1 MKYLSILEKFKIL
14 FDTLMSF
21 KFIFVLVILM
31 LILTILFTCKKLNNK
46 KYVIFMSLSMILT
59 FIISII
65 RNHKVLFNT
74 FDNFTTIFF
83 NGIYFPSIYI
93 YISVL
98 LIISL
103 AFITSILNSKKKKIY
118 KIINSITF
126 IINNIFFVIILNIIA
141 KNSINVFE
149 MSSLY
154 TNNSLVAILELNMG
168 LFILWVTALSVVYIT
183 NTICDKITSKKT
195 VKEEVTIKDIE
206 QVTEEIST
214 SKELLPKEKIVFN
227 EDVTKIPEVIQ
238 TIEEVSSDT
247 NIETNDRVTFNDI
260 LNGLVPVTYYDNEIN
275 NQNYNITNP
284 QEIYEGNYNNLKL
297 ELEKNTIKKVEPI
310 IDKISEVKEVEDVPK
325 VKIEKIEKIE
335 KVPEI
340 KVNIIKAKD
349 IINNDT
355 LNINLDTV
363 EDKTL
368 KIKKENM
375 KKNLISNT
383 ISLNDLIKQDEEI
396 KETSKVIDTINDESY
411 SLNDYK
417 KIVEMLKEIKNN
429 SNKNNIS
436 IDDAV
441 TMSLINNYSIDDCVK
456 FKEILESN
464 LN

>member
-31 LILTILFTCKKLNNK
+31 LILTILFTCKKLSNK

-195 VKEEVTIKDIE
+195 VKEEVTIKDID
-206 QVTEEIST
+206 EEIST
-214 SKELLPKEKIVFN
+214 TKELLPKEKIVFN

-247 NIETNDRVTFNDI
+247 NIETNGRVTFNDI

-297 ELEKNTIKKVEPI
+297 ELEKNTIKKVESI

-325 VKIEKIEKIE
+325 VKIEKIEK
-335 KVPEI
+335 VPEI
-340 KVNIIKAKD
+340 KVNIIKTKD

>member
-103 AFITSILNSKKKKIY
+103 AFITSILSSNKKKIY

-206 QVTEEIST
+206 QVTEDIST
-214 SKELLPKEKIVFN
+214 TKELLPKEEIVFN

-310 IDKISEVKEVEDVPK
+310 MDKISEVKEVEDVPK
-325 VKIEKIEKIE
+325 VKIEKI
-335 KVPEI
+335 PEI

-368 KIKKENM
+368 KIKKDNM

>member
-31 LILTILFTCKKLNNK
+31 LILTILFTCKKLSNK

-74 FDNFTTIFF
+74 FDNFTTIIF

-103 AFITSILNSKKKKIY
+103 AFITSILNSNKKKIY

-206 QVTEEIST
+206 PVTEDIST
-214 SKELLPKEKIVFN
+214 TKELLPKEEISFVEKN
-227 EDVTKIPEVIQ
+227 NKIPEVIQ
-238 TIEEVSSDT
+238 TVEEVSSDT

>member
-31 LILTILFTCKKLNNK
+31 LILTILFTCKKLSNK

-103 AFITSILNSKKKKIY
+103 AFITSILSSNKKKIY

-206 QVTEEIST
+206 QVTEDIST
-214 SKELLPKEKIVFN
+214 TKELLPKEKIVFN

-238 TIEEVSSDT
+238 TKEEIPTDT

-310 IDKISEVKEVEDVPK
+310 MDKISEVKEVEDV
-325 VKIEKIEKIE
+325 KIEKIE

>member
-31 LILTILFTCKKLNNK
+31 LILTILFTCKKLSNK

-103 AFITSILNSKKKKIY
+103 AFITSILSSNKKKIY

-168 LFILWVTALSVVYIT
+168 LFILWVAALSVVYIT

-206 QVTEEIST
+206 QVTEDIST
-214 SKELLPKEKIVFN
+214 TKELLPKEKIVFN
-227 EDVTKIPEVIQ
+227 EDVTNIPEVIQ
-238 TIEEVSSDT
+238 TIEEVSSNT

-310 IDKISEVKEVEDVPK
+310 IEKVPEVRGVEEVPK
-325 VKIEKIEKIE
+325 VKIE

-375 KKNLISNT
+375 EKNLISNT
-383 ISLNDLIKQDEEI
+383 ISLNDLIKQDDEI